1 MPDHTPAAG
10 SPADSRLAFE
20 TLIADTSAALISAT
34 SESTDAVV
42 DAGLER
48 LRVFFDVDRVGLLRV
63 SDDRASATIIHAAYG
78 PGIPRVPTTFD
89 VSRAF
94 PWSHRQVVVEQR
106 PVVVSRMAD
115 LPPEAATDQTGW
127 RSFGVL
133 SNLSVPIASGAVVTH
148 IMVLASLRRE
158 TKWPTEYLA
167 RVRLLG
173 EMLVGAVLRAGMFED
188 LRAAHEE
195 LKRVRDRTELE
206 NVYLRRE
213 IARGAPLGL
222 IAGPS
227 AAMRD
232 ALMLAA
238 QVASTD
244 ASVLLIGETG
254 TGKERFASF
263 IHEKSQRRTQAMVRV
278 NCSAIPTAL
287 IESELFGREKG
298 AYTGALTRQIG
309 RFELAHRSTL
319 LLDEIGDLPVDVQVK
334 LLRVLQERTIERLG
348 SPTPVPVDVRI
359 IAATHRDLGAEVRAG
374 TFRSDLFYRLNV
386 FPIVVPPLRERL
398 EDLESL
404 VAGFVQE
411 LGDGMRKRFDPV
423 DRASLDALRRY
434 HWPGNI
440 RELRNV
446 VERAMILS
454 SGPELKLQ
462 VPAAAVADAAQRPQA
477 SVVAPLSSL
486 RDVER
491 DQILR
496 AVADSGWRIRGP
508 RGAAEVL
515 GLKPTTLEKRMA
527 KLGIRRPFPRG
538 GQ

>member
-1 MPDHTPAAG
+1 MSDHTLTSGPPAE
-10 SPADSRLAFE
+10 SRLAFE

-34 SESTDAVV
+34 AESTDAVV

-63 SDDRASATIIHAAYG
+63 ADDRASATIIHAAYG
-78 PGIPRVPTTFD
+78 PGIPRVPPTFD

-106 PVVVSRMAD
+106 PVVVSRVAD
-115 LPPEAATDQTGW
+115 LPPEAAVDQSGW
-127 RSFGVL
+127 RSFGVM

-148 IMVLASLRRE
+148 VITLASLRQE
-158 TKWPTEYLA
+158 TMWPTEYLA

-173 EMLVGAVLRAGMFED
+173 ELLVGALLRATMFQD
-188 LRAAHEE
+188 LRTAHEE

-213 IARGAPLGL
+213 IARGAPTGL
-222 IAGPS
+222 IVGPS
-227 AAMRD
+227 TAMRS
-232 ALMLAA
+232 ALTLAS
-238 QVASTD
+238 QVACTD
-244 ASVLLIGETG
+244 ATVLLIGETG

-263 IHEKSQRRTQAMVRV
+263 IHEKSERRTHPMVRV
-278 NCSAIPTAL
+278 NCSAIPVAL

-298 AYTGALTRQIG
+298 AFTGALTRQIG

-348 SPTPVPVDVRI
+348 NPTPVPVDVRI
-359 IAATHRDLGAEVRAG
+359 IAATHHDLGASVRAG
-374 TFRSDLFYRLNV
+374 SFRSDLFYRLNV
-386 FPIVVPPLRERL
+386 FPIVVPPLRERR

-404 VAGFVQE
+404 VAGFVEE
-411 LGDGMRKRFDPV
+411 LGAAMRKRFDKV
-423 DRASLDALRRY
+423 DRASLDALSSY

-454 SGPELKLQ
+454 SGPVLKVQ
-462 VPAAAVADAAQRPQA
+462 VPDAALADPAPSRRA
-477 SVVAPLSSL
+477 SVPHLPSTL
-486 RDVER
+486 REVER

-496 AVADSGWRIRGP
+496 AVADAGWRIRGP

-527 KLGIRRPFPRG
+527 KLGIQRPSPRRGP
-538 GQ
+538 